1 MSFGGRRLGVL
12 VEAALLALVGVG
24 VFVDTLGY
32 PPPLIE
38 GVPGPA
44 FFPRLLAVLL
54 LAAAVILAARPT
66 RESDTEPLGG
76 GALRL
81 AGAAGWIAGFLIA
94 LPWLGHLVALPPL
107 VGGLMWLSGERSARH
122 LIVISL
128 LFGGFVHLLFV
139 VTLGVPLP

>member
-1 MSFGGRRLGVL
+1 MSFGGRRQGVL
-12 VEAALLALVGVG
+12 VEAALLALVGAG

-32 PPPLIE
+32 PSPLIE

-54 LAAAVILAARPT
+54 LAAAVTLAVRPT
-66 RESDTEPLGG
+66 RASDIEPLGG
-76 GALRL
+76 GAVRL
-81 AGAAGWIAGFLIA
+81 AGAAGWIAGFLFA

-107 VGGLMWLSGERSARH
+107 VGGLMWLSGERSART

-139 VTLGVPLP
+139 VALGVPLP